1 MATWPWPVALRAS
14 ESPAPDHTGR
24 AGRAFCSRTR
34 GQQGMT
40 AARRSPRRWA
50 ASPAQLLA
58 RQPPP
63 AICVCFGCTRCAQRW
78 QNHSPPRGGE
88 GRGERRHLAHFQPRP
103 CGAGLFEPPPC
114 RAAARRWHG
123 GVLASG
129 CPRRKK
135 LVGCFNLSWLEIFSQ
150 SLLLPFLKLI
160 CLLFVKEEESLDLY
174 FLFCSA
180 MKRVSSPLFPIP
192 VAYLMP
198 LLLY

>member
-40 AARRSPRRWA
+40 AARRSPRMWA

-88 GRGERRHLAHFQPRP
+88 GREETSRTFPASAMWSRAVRAAPLQGCSSEVARW
-103 CGAGLFEPPPC
+103 GAGL
-114 RAAARRWHG
+114 
-123 GVLASG
+123 GVS
-129 CPRRKK
+129 P
-135 LVGCFNLSWLEIFSQ
+135 
-150 SLLLPFLKLI
+150 
-160 CLLFVKEEESLDLY
+160 EEEA
-174 FLFCSA
+174 C
-180 MKRVSSPLFPIP
+180 RVF
-192 VAYLMP
+192 
-198 LLLY
+198 